1 MPDIQKA
8 YNWAIQTCNAPN
20 IGYSQTYRA
29 QQTVGGITYY
39 DCSSFVFYALKAGD
53 FNVGSYPFWTGDM
66 ISTLLSVG
74 FTEVSITGEW
84 KPGDIVWRSGHT
96 EMVYEGGMG
105 QGRTMGAHQDDIP
118 LDEQV
123 SIRDFWTSNY
133 TRIFRYGSGADYGG
147 GYGASEY
154 VVAAILGNWK
164 WESGFNPGQWEF
176 GKPMA
181 PPWDAIYPAV
191 GGHGL
196 GGWTNVSGSLN
207 LYNLHTYLLA
217 NGYDDN
223 SGPGQL
229 DSFLYNSWWNV
240 FGAASS
246 YPTLEDFLKSTS
258 TDLNALTHAFYN
270 GWEGLPDSEGTLP
283 QRQEYAQTMLTL
295 IRNRAND
302 TTISTWY
309 VDVNNTHLLPEDQQE
324 NNAIL
329 IYRYLSSGGGGG
341 GTPTEKKTRKLK
353 VWQMINYWY

>member
-8 YNWAIQTCNAPN
+8 YNWAIQTCNASN
-20 IGYSQTYRA
+20 IGYSQAYRA
-29 QQTVGGITYY
+29 QQTVNGITYY
-39 DCSSFVFYALKAGD
+39 DCSSFVFYALKAGGFD
-53 FNVGSYPFWTGDM
+53 VGSYPFYTGSM
-66 ISTLLSVG
+66 CPILLSAG
-74 FTEVSITGEW
+74 FTEINISSEW
-84 KPGDIVWRSGHT
+84 KAGDVVWRNGHT
-96 EMVYEGGMG
+96 EIVYEGGAG

-133 TRIFRYGSGADYGG
+133 TRIFRYGSGAEYGG

-176 GKPMA
+176 GKPIA
-181 PPWDAIYPAV
+181 PPWDALYPTV

-196 GGWTNVSGSLN
+196 GGWTNVQGSLN

-223 SGPGQL
+223 SGDGQL
-229 DSFLYNSWWNV
+229 DCFINATWWNSY
-240 FGAASS
+240 GAASN
-246 YPTLEDFLKSTS
+246 YATLEDFLKSSS
-258 TDLNALTHAFYN
+258 TNISDLTHAFYN

-283 QRQEYAQTMLTL
+283 QRIENANWALDL
-295 IRNRAND
+295 IHRRAND
-302 TTISTWY
+302 TSIVDWY
-309 VDVNNTHLLPEDQQE
+309 VDVNNTHLIPEDKQE
-324 NNAIL
+324 NNAII

-341 GTPTEKKTRKLK
+341 GTHTEPKRNKMKI
-353 VWQMINYWY
+353 WQMINYWY